1 MDAKWECDGIHQ
13 VQSRGK
19 SLSVG
24 EPAHCFPTNSTLTI
38 PGELQLA
45 EVMSGATY
53 LHELGV
59 VHGDIKGVLQKLVFC
74 LTDRLSRQTSSLTT
88 MALFALQTS
97 VS

>member
-1 MDAKWECDGIHQ
+1 MDAKWERDGVHQ

-19 SLSVG
+19 SLSVS

-59 VHGDIKGVLQKLVFC
+59 VHGDLKGVLQNTHNSFFVS
-74 LTDRLSRQTSSLTT
+74 LTDRVDKHPR
-88 MALFALQTS
+88 
-97 VS
+97 